1 MAAPPVTGAG
11 TQQRPQSQ
19 NPNGTANP
27 YARPGTP
34 YGNQNGVSS
43 NGANVTNAT
52 NGMNSGAANGTNP
65 YGSSANPYS
74 SVSNPYSSGSI
85 VSSEPKPSYGA
96 EAQRAS
102 FAPASRQ
109 SEERSASAA
118 GTPAQR
124 TNPYARPIEPANG
137 GTEAPSQAQTPSA
150 DSEAPR
156 RRSTRM
162 QRYHAAE
169 EEDQNK

>member
-1 MAAPPVTGAG
+1 MLACDLMAAAI
-11 TQQRPQSQ
+11 S
-19 NPNGTANP
+19 
-27 YARPGTP
+27 
-34 YGNQNGVSS
+34 
-43 NGANVTNAT
+43 
-52 NGMNSGAANGTNP
+52 
-65 YGSSANPYS
+65 
-74 SVSNPYSSGSI
+74 
-85 VSSEPKPSYGA
+85 SSEPKPSYGA